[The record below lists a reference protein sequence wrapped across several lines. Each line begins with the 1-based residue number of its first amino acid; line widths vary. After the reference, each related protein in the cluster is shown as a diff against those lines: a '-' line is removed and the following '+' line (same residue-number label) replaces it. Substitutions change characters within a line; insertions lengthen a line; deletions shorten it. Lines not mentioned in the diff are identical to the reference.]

1 MNVLVIATIVM
12 ASSWTMSAVA
22 DSAEARC
29 DIYPTGQDHA
39 SAMLPCTF
47 SQRQGYITITR
58 QDGVSHELAPTGDA
72 HGNFRDQHDRTV
84 YREAGLDDQGA
95 IFRFPDQ
102 AVYVYWDI
110 SALQPASAE
119 NNPTAPFS
127 TADYD
132 ATALLRCRA
141 SQDGGVES
149 CPAGILRMENGQAS
163 VVVLSPGGE
172 QFTINFMRD
181 YINATDRSVEGALE
195 GDTWIVTVDGREVY
209 EVPLAAIEGG

>member
-1 MNVLVIATIVM
+1 MKALQIAAIVIL
-12 ASSWTMSAVA
+12 SGWTMAAGA
-22 DSAEARC
+22 DSTEARC

-47 SQRQGYITITR
+47 SQRQGYITVAR
-58 QDGVSHELAPTGDA
+58 QDGETHELFPVGDA
-72 HGNFRDQHDRTV
+72 PGHYRDQHDRTV
-84 YREAGLDDQGA
+84 YREAGLGDQGT

-102 AVYVYWDI
+102 AVYVYWDV
-110 SALQPASAE
+110 SALQPQSTE

-141 SQDGGVES
+141 TPDGDVES

-163 VVVLSPGGE
+163 VVVLSPGRE
-172 QFTINFMRD
+172 QFTINFMSD
-181 YINATDRSVEGALE
+181 YINAANRHVEGALQ
-195 GDTWIVTVDGREVY
+195 GDTWIVTVNGREVY

>member
-1 MNVLVIATIVM
+1 MKALQIAATVIV
-12 ASSWTMSAVA
+12 SGWTMAAGA
-22 DSAEARC
+22 DSTEARC

-58 QDGVSHELAPTGDA
+58 QDGVTHELSPMADAP
-72 HGNFRDQHDRTV
+72 GNFLDQHDRTV
-84 YREAGLDDQGA
+84 YRQAGLGDQGT

-110 SALQPASAE
+110 SALQPQSAE

-141 SQDGGVES
+141 TPEGDVES
-149 CPAGILRMENGQAS
+149 CPAGILRMEDNQAS
-163 VVVLSPGGE
+163 IVVLSPGGE
-172 QFTINFMRD
+172 QYTINFMTG
-181 YINATDRSVEGALE
+181 YINATNRSVEGTLQE
-195 GDTWIVTVDGREVY
+195 DTWIVTVDGREVY